1 MFEKQWH
8 KRLTSLCSGCTVSL
22 AVNEDSHH
30 TKLFD
35 ACLIINPHTVFVG
48 TDTNVLM
55 IADFQLSSEKK
66 QLVLWTARSH
76 ACALRVTR
84 VPVVY
89 PITVSTGSILNHW
102 PGDECFYRIRTSSI
116 LTGSFYSNSELAEL
130 PMCMQYS
137 FRCRQTGFACICRI
151 TLVFIY
157 EELVAH
163 SEYIYCECYCG

>member
-1 MFEKQWH
+1 MYWWS
-8 KRLTSLCSGCTVSL
+8 LTF
-22 AVNEDSHH
+22 N
-30 TKLFD
+30 
-35 ACLIINPHTVFVG
+35 
-48 TDTNVLM
+48 
-55 IADFQLSSEKK
+55 FQAKKK

-102 PGDECFYRIRTSSI
+102 PGDECFYWIRPSSI

-163 SEYIYCECYCG
+163 SEYIYILWMLLWLTVPSIYSIHRQTYLLAIFLK